1 MASSVK
7 NVLDSLTHQV
17 LVESLFGPGC
27 IHLRQ
32 LRLQV
37 AIVRVFFFPDYFLA
51 FVSCFVSAYSGELWT
66 PLAMILHFL
75 LSPLLN
81 SFPLSFHTQLHQPSA
96 VDHLLCQ
103 PFFSPKKKKPSRL
116 KLSTW
121 CWCAVC
127 FLCWWMDGKC
137 EDTPREEI
145 IPPDPVFTVRSVGRA
160 WDWA

>member
-51 FVSCFVSAYSGELWT
+51 CVSCFVSAYSGELWT

-103 PFFSPKKKKPSRL
+103 PFFSPKKKNQADL
-116 KLSTW
+116 NY
-121 CWCAVC
+121 
-127 FLCWWMDGKC
+127 
-137 EDTPREEI
+137 
-145 IPPDPVFTVRSVGRA
+145 PPDVDVQSVFFAGEWMESVRTLPEKK
-160 WDWA
+160 

>member
-51 FVSCFVSAYSGELWT
+51 CVSCFVSAYSGELWT

-103 PFFSPKKKKPSRL
+103 PFFSPKKKKKQADL
-116 KLSTW
+116 NY
-121 CWCAVC
+121 
-127 FLCWWMDGKC
+127 
-137 EDTPREEI
+137 
-145 IPPDPVFTVRSVGRA
+145 PPDVDVQSVFFAGEWMESVRTLPEKK
-160 WDWA
+160 

>member
-1 MASSVK
+1 MVLPTRFLVFRTGQAIRGFCISRWTFGSFMASSVK

-37 AIVRVFFFPDYFLA
+37 AIVRVVGFFFFSDYFLA
-51 FVSCFVSAYSGELWT
+51 CVSCFVSAYSGELWT
-66 PLAMILHFL
+66 RLAMILYFL

-81 SFPLSFHTQLHQPSA
+81 SFPLSFHIQLYQPSA

-103 PFFSPKKKKPSRL
+103 PFFSPKKKK
-116 KLSTW
+116 KKQT
-121 CWCAVC
+121 
-127 FLCWWMDGKC
+127 
-137 EDTPREEI
+137 
-145 IPPDPVFTVRSVGRA
+145 
-160 WDWA
+160 